1 MLILFAIRRTICF
14 VDDHTKISA
23 RLKIELIHNWFL
35 SLPSLPSK
43 STARFFGYLGGNM
56 MSESL
61 GARNFGGN
69 HKFIF
74 NLFLLEIHETF
85 IKTVNFD

>member
-1 MLILFAIRRTICF
+1 MAEGGGEGVFCIFVETLIFIRP
-14 VDDHTKISA
+14 K
-23 RLKIELIHNWFL
+23 
-35 SLPSLPSK
+35 
-43 STARFFGYLGGNM
+43 TARFFGYLGGNM

-74 NLFLLEIHETF
+74 NLFLLEIQRFLRISMNMDFGKSE
-85 IKTVNFD
+85 KYL

>member
-43 STARFFGYLGGNM
+43 SVILCNTPITRTPYYAQDGSVLW
-56 MSESL
+56 
-61 GARNFGGN
+61 
-69 HKFIF
+69 IF
-74 NLFLLEIHETF
+74 RR
-85 IKTVNFD
+85 KYDV

>member
-43 STARFFGYLGGNM
+43 SVILCNTPITRTPYYTARFFGYLGGNM

-61 GARNFGGN
+61 GARNFDD
-69 HKFIF
+69 FF
-74 NLFLLEIHETF
+74 EYL
-85 IKTVNFD
+85 